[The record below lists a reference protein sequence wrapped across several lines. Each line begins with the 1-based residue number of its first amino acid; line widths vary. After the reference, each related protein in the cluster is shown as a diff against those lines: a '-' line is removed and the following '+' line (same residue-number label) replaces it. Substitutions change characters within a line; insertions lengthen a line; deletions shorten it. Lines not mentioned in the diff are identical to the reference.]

1 MMETKTNNEETK
13 VVKPKKFF
21 DVKVVAKVF
30 TSANGG
36 KKYEARYLVYAE
48 TKVSAEEAAEREV
61 TKLLEKGHA
70 GKIDKINSNALP
82 TNYYNVISDEK

>member
-1 MMETKTNNEETK
+1 METKTNNEETK

-21 DVKVVAKVF
+21 DVKVVAKFF

-36 KKYEARYLVYAE
+36 KKYEVRYLVYAE
-48 TKVSAEEAAEREV
+48 SKKSAEEAAEREL
-61 TKLLEKGHA
+61 TKLLEKGGVV